1 MNVFELFSTITLDK
15 SGYEKGLKSASV
27 LTKTEAEKMKNSLL
41 ELKNANKTAMDN
53 LIKDFASGKIN
64 ITDYNNELSK
74 IKSSNSEIENTAK
87 SMGISLEDSAKKS
100 ALAWG
105 AVATAIVAVGKKIDQ
120 LMQQS
125 LQYADQMGD
134 LAAKY
139 GTNSEAISEMAYVAT
154 QAGSDVNTLANAMS
168 MLYMRAKQDGEAFQN
183 LGVSVKDA
191 NGNFKSMDDLFWET
205 VYAMN
210 DLDSEGEKSAYMFDL
225 FGRSASNIGEIL
237 RKDSSEL
244 EEMRKR
250 AHDLGIVVNQTTA
263 DFAGSWFDKLDE
275 LKLQGQSVLASL
287 VAGAPD
293 AEEKLQNFI
302 DSVLEMLDSYIP
314 AFVNFALRLLLQLAL
329 ALVRTAPS
337 LAIDIVT
344 TIQEVILDMDWFQFG
359 IDLGKSILEGLINII
374 ISTLNRLLG
383 WLGVEIPKVDLGVG
397 EDVGTMSLGELS
409 GQQYELNNKE
419 TNDINV
425 NINAT
430 GDTPTSEET
439 AEKTAQALAPY
450 IDKILG
456 GK

>member
-1 MNVFELFSTITLDK
+1 MNVFELFAVLTLQKDD
-15 SGYEKGLKSASV
+15 YNKGLDETEKKSN
-27 LTKTEAEKMKNSLL
+27 TWG
-41 ELKNANKTAMDN
+41 D
-53 LIKDFASGKIN
+53 
-64 ITDYNNELSK
+64 K
-74 IKSSNSEIENTAK
+74 IKNIMQSKAVSAFMLVAK
-87 SMGISLEDSAKKS
+87 AVVDVSKK
-100 ALAWG
+100 LN
-105 AVATAIVAVGKKIDQ
+105 Q

-168 MLYMRAKQDGEAFQN
+168 MLYMRAKQDGEAFQS

-275 LKLQGQSVLASL
+275 LKLQGQSVLVSL
-287 VAGAPD
+287 AAGAPD
-293 AEEKLQNFI
+293 AEEKLQSFFDNI
-302 DSVLEMLDSYIP
+302 MTMLERYVP
-314 AFVNFALRLLLQLAL
+314 TFVNFALRLVIQAAI
-329 ALVRTAPS
+329 ALVRISPS
-337 LAIDIVT
+337 LIREIINVIID
-344 TIQEVILDMDWFQFG
+344 TILNVNWLQVG
-359 IDLGKSILEGLINII
+359 IDVGKAILEGLLNCIIAGLNSFLKIFGVNIPKIDFDVGQNYFENLDTSAGNYEISENSKQDINISI
-374 ISTLNRLLG
+374 EAKGNTAVS
-383 WLGVEIPKVDLGVG
+383 
-397 EDVGTMSLGELS
+397 
-409 GQQYELNNKE
+409 KE
-419 TNDINV
+419 
-425 NINAT
+425 
-430 GDTPTSEET
+430 S
-439 AEKTAQALAPY
+439 AEKTAEALAPY

>member
-105 AVATAIVAVGKKIDQ
+105 AVATAIIAVGKKIDQ

-139 GTNSEAISEMAYVAT
+139 GTTSEAISEMAYVAT

-168 MLYMRAKQDGEAFQN
+168 MLYMRAKQDGEAFQR

-191 NGNFKSMDDLFWET
+191 NGNFKAMDDLFWET

-293 AEEKLQNFI
+293 AEEKLQNFL
-302 DSVLEMLDSYIP
+302 DNVVELLEQYAPTFVSFSVK
-314 AFVNFALRLLLQLAL
+314 LLLQVSLAL
-329 ALVRTAPS
+329 IKTAPS
-337 LAIDIVT
+337 VVVDFISTVID
-344 TIQEVILDMDWFQFG
+344 TIFSINWLQVGLD
-359 IDLGKSILEGLINII
+359 IGKAILEGILNII
-374 ISTLNRLLG
+374 VSGLNAALG
-383 WLGVEIPKVDLGVG
+383 WLGVDIPKVDLGG
-397 EDVGTMSLGELS
+397 SSKNYFENIDT
-409 GQQYELNNKE
+409 NKE
-419 TNDINV
+419 YAVNNNTKKDINI
-425 NINAT
+425 NIEAS
-430 GDTPTSEET
+430 GDTPISQDT
-439 AEKTAQALAPY
+439 AEKTAEALAPY

>member
-1 MNVFELFSTITLDK
+1 MNVFELFAVLTLQKDD
-15 SGYEKGLKSASV
+15 YNKGLDETEKKSN
-27 LTKTEAEKMKNSLL
+27 TWG
-41 ELKNANKTAMDN
+41 D
-53 LIKDFASGKIN
+53 
-64 ITDYNNELSK
+64 K
-74 IKSSNSEIENTAK
+74 IKNIMQSKAVSAFMLVAK
-87 SMGISLEDSAKKS
+87 
-100 ALAWG
+100 
-105 AVATAIVAVGKKIDQ
+105 AVVDVGKKINQ

-168 MLYMRAKQDGEAFQN
+168 MLYMRAKQDGEAFQS

-287 VAGAPD
+287 AAGAPD
-293 AEEKLQNFI
+293 AEEKLQSFFDNI
-302 DSVLEMLDSYIP
+302 MTMLERYVP
-314 AFVNFALRLLLQLAL
+314 TFVNFALRIVIQAAI
-329 ALVRTAPS
+329 ALVRISPS
-337 LAIDIVT
+337 LIREIINAIID
-344 TIQEVILDMDWFQFG
+344 TILNVNWLQVG
-359 IDLGKSILEGLINII
+359 IDVGKAILEGLLNCIIAGLNGFLKIFGVNIPKIDFDVGQNYFENLDTSAGNYEISENSKQDINISI
-374 ISTLNRLLG
+374 EAKGNTAVS
-383 WLGVEIPKVDLGVG
+383 
-397 EDVGTMSLGELS
+397 
-409 GQQYELNNKE
+409 KE
-419 TNDINV
+419 
-425 NINAT
+425 
-430 GDTPTSEET
+430 S
-439 AEKTAQALAPY
+439 AEKTAEALAPY

>member
-41 ELKNANKTAMDN
+41 ELKNANKKAMDN

-105 AVATAIVAVGKKIDQ
+105 AVATAIIAVGKKIDQ

-134 LAAKY
+134 IAAKY
-139 GTNSEAISEMAYVAT
+139 GTTSEAISEMAYVAT

-168 MLYMRAKQDGEAFQN
+168 MLYMRAKQDGEAFQR

-191 NGNFKSMDDLFWET
+191 NGDFKAMDELFWET

-210 DLDSEGEKSAYMFDL
+210 NLESDGEKSAYMLDL
-225 FGRSASNIGEIL
+225 FGRSAANIGEIL
-237 RKDSSEL
+237 RKDTAEIDA
-244 EEMRKR
+244 MRNE
-250 AHDLGIVVNQTTA
+250 AHDLGIVVSQETA
-263 DFAGSWFDKLDE
+263 DFAGAWQDRMDRI
-275 LKLQGQSVLASL
+275 KLQGQSALASL

-293 AEEKLQNFI
+293 AEEKLQNFL
-302 DSVLEMLDSYIP
+302 DNVVELLEQYAPTFVSFSVK
-314 AFVNFALRLLLQLAL
+314 LLLQVSLAL
-329 ALVRTAPS
+329 IKTAPS
-337 LAIDIVT
+337 VVVDFISTVID
-344 TIQEVILDMDWFQFG
+344 TIFSINWLQVGLD
-359 IDLGKSILEGLINII
+359 IGKAILEGILNII
-374 ISTLNRLLG
+374 VSGLNAALG
-383 WLGVEIPKVDLGVG
+383 WLGVDIPKVDLGVG
-397 EDVGTMSLGELS
+397 KNGNYFENVDMNDEYAVKNST
-409 GQQYELNNKE
+409 K
-419 TNDINV
+419 NDINI
-425 NINAT
+425 NIEAS
-430 GDTPTSEET
+430 GDTPISQDT
-439 AEKTAQALAPY
+439 AEKTAEALAPY

>member
-1 MNVFELFSTITLDK
+1 MNVFELFAVLTLQKDD
-15 SGYEKGLKSASV
+15 YNKGLDETEKKSN
-27 LTKTEAEKMKNSLL
+27 TWG
-41 ELKNANKTAMDN
+41 D
-53 LIKDFASGKIN
+53 
-64 ITDYNNELSK
+64 K
-74 IKSSNSEIENTAK
+74 IKNIMQSKAVSAFMLVAK
-87 SMGISLEDSAKKS
+87 
-100 ALAWG
+100 
-105 AVATAIVAVGKKIDQ
+105 AVVDVGKKLNQ

-168 MLYMRAKQDGEAFQN
+168 MLYVRAKQDGEAFQR

-191 NGNFKSMDDLFWET
+191 NGNFKSMDGLFWET

-275 LKLQGQSVLASL
+275 LKLQGQSVLVSL
-287 VAGAPD
+287 AAGAPD
-293 AEEKLQNFI
+293 AEEKLQSFFDNI
-302 DSVLEMLDSYIP
+302 MTMLERYVP
-314 AFVNFALRLLLQLAL
+314 TFVNFALRLVIQVAI
-329 ALVRTAPS
+329 ALVRISPS
-337 LAIDIVT
+337 LIREIINTIID
-344 TIQEVILDMDWFQFG
+344 TILNVNWLQVG
-359 IDLGKSILEGLINII
+359 IDVGKAILEGLLNCIIAGLNSFLKIFGVNIPKIDFDVGQNYFENLDTSAGNYEISENSKQDINISI
-374 ISTLNRLLG
+374 EAKGNTAVS
-383 WLGVEIPKVDLGVG
+383 
-397 EDVGTMSLGELS
+397 
-409 GQQYELNNKE
+409 KE
-419 TNDINV
+419 
-425 NINAT
+425 
-430 GDTPTSEET
+430 S
-439 AEKTAQALAPY
+439 AEKTAEALAPY

>member
-1 MNVFELFSTITLDK
+1 MNVFSLFASLKLDK
-15 SGYEKGLKSASV
+15 SEYEKGLN
-27 LTKTEAEKMKNSLL
+27 EAQNQG
-41 ELKNANKTAMDN
+41 N
-53 LIKDFASGKIN
+53 DFA
-64 ITDYNNELSK
+64 
-74 IKSSNSEIENTAK
+74 ENTKNKITPTVIA
-87 SMGISLEDSAKKS
+87 GWA
-100 ALAWG
+100 
-105 AVATAIVAVGKKIDQ
+105 AVGMAVVEVGKKINQ

-139 GTNSEAISEMAYVAT
+139 GTTSEAISEMAYVAT
-154 QAGSDVNTLANAMS
+154 QAGSDVNTLTNAMS
-168 MLYMRAKQDGEAFQN
+168 MLYMRAKQDGEAFQQ
-183 LGVSVKDA
+183 LGVSVKDSQ
-191 NGNFKSMDDLFWET
+191 GNFKAMDELFWET

-210 DLDSEGEKSAYMFDL
+210 SLESDGEKSAYMLDL

-302 DSVLEMLDSYIP
+302 DNILEMLDGYIP
-314 AFVNFALRLLLQLAL
+314 AFVNFSLRLLLQVAL
-329 ALVRTAPS
+329 GLIRTAPS
-337 LAIDIVT
+337 LAIEIVT
-344 TIQEVILDMDWFQFG
+344 TIMDVILNMDWFQFG
-359 IDLGKSILEGLINII
+359 VDLGKSILEGLINII
-374 ISTLNRLLG
+374 VSTLNRV
-383 WLGVEIPKVDLGVG
+383 LGVFGVNIPKVDLGVG
-397 EDVGTMSLGELS
+397 ENVFNEESLGEE
-409 GQQYELNNKE
+409 YEISE
-419 TNDINV
+419 
-425 NINAT
+425 NINQKIEVEVKAS
-430 GDTPTSEET
+430 GDSAVSEET
-439 AEKTAQALAPY
+439 AEKTAEALAPY

>member
-1 MNVFELFSTITLDK
+1 MNVFELFAVLTLQKDD
-15 SGYEKGLKSASV
+15 YNKGLDETEKKSN
-27 LTKTEAEKMKNSLL
+27 TWG
-41 ELKNANKTAMDN
+41 D
-53 LIKDFASGKIN
+53 
-64 ITDYNNELSK
+64 K
-74 IKSSNSEIENTAK
+74 IKNIMQSKAVSAFMLVAK
-87 SMGISLEDSAKKS
+87 
-100 ALAWG
+100 
-105 AVATAIVAVGKKIDQ
+105 AVVDVGKKIDQ

-125 LQYADQMGD
+125 FQYADQMGD

-168 MLYMRAKQDGEAFQN
+168 MLYMRAKQDGEAFQS

-287 VAGAPD
+287 AAGAPD
-293 AEEKLQNFI
+293 AEEKLQSFFDNI
-302 DSVLEMLDSYIP
+302 MTMLERYVP
-314 AFVNFALRLLLQLAL
+314 TFVNFALRIVLQAAI
-329 ALVRTAPS
+329 ALVRISPS
-337 LAIDIVT
+337 LIREIINTIID
-344 TIQEVILDMDWFQFG
+344 TILNVNWLQVG
-359 IDLGKSILEGLINII
+359 IDVGKAILEGLLNCIIAGLNSFLKIFGVNIPKIDFDVGQNYFENLDTSAGNYEISENSKQDINISI
-374 ISTLNRLLG
+374 EAKGNTAVS
-383 WLGVEIPKVDLGVG
+383 
-397 EDVGTMSLGELS
+397 
-409 GQQYELNNKE
+409 KE
-419 TNDINV
+419 
-425 NINAT
+425 
-430 GDTPTSEET
+430 S
-439 AEKTAQALAPY
+439 AEKTAEALAPY